1 MGELMDL
8 PGAAHLVLADGV
20 VHLDPAE
27 AVFEATLEGWARQQR
42 TRFLNV
48 DGTINPR
55 LTLVRRFAEFTGD
68 YPWRWRAEDV
78 EAFVDWVRARRR
90 EQGRGFAVSTGRN
103 YQNGLRLFGNYV
115 TDARYGWPARCVE
128 LFGEAPA
135 QILHEWNTVTHTS
148 DYEGNPGRRPLTYDE
163 VQVLFD
169 AADGRVEQIRSR

>member
-55 LTLVRRFAEFTGD
+55 LTLVRRFRVHRRLPVA
-68 YPWRWRAEDV
+68 V
-78 EAFVDWVRARRR
+78 ARR
-90 EQGRGFAVSTGRN
+90 GCRGVR
-103 YQNGLRLFGNYV
+103 GLG
-115 TDARYGWPARCVE
+115 
-128 LFGEAPA
+128 
-135 QILHEWNTVTHTS
+135 
-148 DYEGNPGRRPLTYDE
+148 PG
-163 VQVLFD
+163 
-169 AADGRVEQIRSR
+169 ASA